1 MSKASETKHVYW
13 IRVELKGS
21 GHSAGSRARHIPADV
36 RRSSSAEDAQMFTD
50 RELMGMIEHGIR
62 EARHSLDRR
71 SAGLRSGTE

>member
-36 RRSSSAEDAQMFTD
+36 RRSSSAEDVQMFTD
-50 RELMGMIEHGIR
+50 KELMGLIEKGIR
-62 EARHSLDRR
+62 AAYAEAVKNKPKNGG
-71 SAGLRSGTE
+71 AE